1 MPIGFFLM
9 LYLRVVSLC
18 VPGMIALRR
27 ESNLVTHED
36 FLDAVMEVQAKK
48 KANLN
53 YYA

>member
-1 MPIGFFLM
+1 MPSPQEHFVL
-9 LYLRVVSLC
+9 L
-18 VPGMIALRR
+18 GMIALRR
-27 ESNLVTHED
+27 ESSLVTHED